1 MSKREKYINKIAEKL
16 KKWDARIEELEN
28 KAEKAKDEVKD
39 EYHEKIEELKKK
51 QSKARQ
57 NLEKIRNASDAA
69 WQEMKEGLDTSLK
82 ILNKSVKDAFK
93 KFK

>member
-16 KKWDARIEELEN
+16 KKWDVRIEELEN

-39 EYHEKIEELKKK
+39 EYQEKIEELKEK

-69 WQEMKEGLDTSLK
+69 WREMKEGLDTSLK
-82 ILNKSVKDAFK
+82 ILNRSVKDAFK